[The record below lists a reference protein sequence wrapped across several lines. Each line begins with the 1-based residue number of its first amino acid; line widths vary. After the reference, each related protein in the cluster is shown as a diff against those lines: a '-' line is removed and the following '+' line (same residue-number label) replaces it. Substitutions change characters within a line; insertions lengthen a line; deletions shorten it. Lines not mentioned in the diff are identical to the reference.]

1 MRDAKGYTGMAR
13 GSMPSIDVPA
23 GYRVG
28 QWRVTEPVGA
38 GSWGSVYAAEHTAD
52 GSPVAIKFLR
62 TDLLTPGQRTSMD
75 ELVGREVR
83 FALEADHPHLVR
95 THTVLTVRD
104 PVRPELDGLTALVM
118 DRAEGSVQDLLTGG
132 AELPAAEARQ
142 LLRKVAAGLAH
153 LHARGR
159 IHGDLK
165 PANVLLA
172 PGGAVWL
179 ADFGLT
185 AELEGTHAYVPP
197 LGSLDHVPPEW
208 WSERTGCRG
217 TKLRPTADVWAFG
230 VLAHQVLTGGLHPFP
245 GSTARARALA
255 AQTYARGGARLRLD
269 ESVPDGWR
277 QLITECLRP
286 DHFSRARLTVGELAS
301 RAGQLC
307 RDPGP
312 ARRRRAT
319 VLLAVCSTLLAAA
332 AGTGVVLATGAG
344 AGPEDASAATGGAPV
359 RAAAPTGAL
368 PERSD
373 IPGALRPHIV
383 NAAMRCSQREVTPV
397 LVAAMLKAESG
408 FDPGAVRIR
417 TSNGIRMREYG
428 IAMWTPEV
436 FRAWS
441 LDGDGDGRKDYMSAP
456 DAIATMGP
464 FLCYLDQHFK
474 KSGLTRDLPA
484 LIAAGYRTSARVIAE
499 ERGVPARTRPYV
511 DEVMKYVAEYSR

>member
-1 MRDAKGYTGMAR
+1 
-13 GSMPSIDVPA
+13 MPSIRVPV

-28 QWRVTEPVGA
+28 QWTVKEPVGA
-38 GSWGSVYAAEHTAD
+38 GSWGSVYAVERTAD
-52 GSPVAIKFLR
+52 GSPAAIKFLR
-62 TDLLTPGQRTSMD
+62 TDLLTPGQRTSM
-75 ELVGREVR
+75 EALVTDEVR

-104 PVRPELDGLTALVM
+104 ELRPELDGLTALVM
-118 DRAEGSVQDLLTGG
+118 DRAEQSLQDLLAGG
-132 AELPAAEARQ
+132 AGWPAPRARQ
-142 LLRKVAAGLAH
+142 VLRDVAAGLAH

-165 PANVLLA
+165 PANVLLG
-172 PGGAVWL
+172 PRGAVWL

-185 AELEGTHAYVPP
+185 AELEGTHAYVLP

-208 WSERTGCRG
+208 WTERTGFRG

-245 GSTARARALA
+245 GATARARALA

-269 ESVPDGWR
+269 ETVPEEWR
-277 QLITECLRP
+277 RLIAECLRP
-286 DHFSRARLTVGELAS
+286 DHVSRSRLTAGELAARTARLCHVPD
-301 RAGQLC
+301 RA
-307 RDPGP
+307 P
-312 ARRRRAT
+312 RRRPT
-319 VLLAVCSTLLAAA
+319 VLLAVCATLLTAA

-344 AGPEDASAATGGAPV
+344 AGPEDAAAAGGVPV
-359 RAAAPTGAL
+359 RPATPTGAL
-368 PERSD
+368 PARSD
-373 IPGALRPHIV
+373 IPPALRPHIV
-383 NAAMRCSQREVTPV
+383 NAAMRCPEREVTPV
-397 LVAAMLKAESG
+397 LIAAMLKAESR
-408 FDPGAVRIR
+408 FDPDAVRVR

-456 DAIATMGP
+456 DAIAAMGP
-464 FLCYLDQHFK
+464 FLCYLDQQFK
-474 KSGLTRDLPA
+474 ENGLTQDLPA
-484 LIAAGYRTSARVIAE
+484 LIAAGYRTSARVITE

-511 DEVMKYVAEYSR
+511 AEVQEYLAEYSR